1 MTRAQQ
7 TSASLTVPDAD
18 AGNASP
24 AGRIRTMT
32 EALRAM
38 TAEELT
44 DLLRLR
50 PDLTYPLPHDLAELA
65 TRSTTTTSVARAVDG
80 LDGWLR
86 AVAEALA
93 ALPDAGSVSDVAVL
107 LGHPE
112 AVRGSVEQLR
122 RRGLAWGAD
131 ASLHLVRAVRE
142 AFEPY
147 PGGLAPPSPRP
158 LTDEQVEQALAGCE
172 PAARAVLERL
182 QWAPT
187 GAVRNADRVVSALT
201 ARSPVDQLLARG
213 LLRPLDADTVILP
226 REVAWLLRGGRFT
239 RDPVSP
245 EPPAVT
251 GPTRT
256 ARLVDSA
263 ASGAAFGLLHDVE
276 LVVHALETVP
286 HRLLRTGGVAARDVT
301 ALGRRLGTDPAHAT
315 FVLECA
321 AAAGLVA
328 PGGNLCLLPTADF
341 DRWVTADGAARW
353 STLARAWLTA
363 GRWFS
368 ASAEPGTHALGPEAE
383 ASSAAVVR
391 PVLVGL
397 TAALPVGTQPDLEQL
412 TAALVWHRPRLGR
425 GPVEAGTLVD
435 WTWRE
440 ATWLG
445 LAALGA
451 VSAFAGAVSERDA
464 ELPAELA
471 ALFPEPVQQVIVQA
485 DLTAVAP
492 GPLEHAVAGE
502 LRLLA
507 DQESRGG
514 GGVYRFSDLSLR
526 RAFDAG
532 WSAAEIHSW
541 LARHSTTPVPQP
553 LAYLVDDV
561 ARRHGSIRVGSAVAY
576 LRTDDEAEAAGLLTH
591 PDAGSLG
598 LRSIAP
604 GVLVAAV
611 EPVELV
617 AFLHGMG
624 QTPAVEDEGG
634 RMMTPPPGQRA
645 PRPRTADRPPTAAAT
660 EVAAALLAVERDSP
674 RPRPDSAARSTEE
687 ALDRLRWATR
697 EAAPV
702 WVGYVTADGSSTARE
717 LAPLDLSGG
726 TVRAVDRSNAQV
738 VTIPLARISF
748 VGSADPGDLD

>member
-1 MTRAQQ
+1 
-7 TSASLTVPDAD
+7 
-18 AGNASP
+18 
-24 AGRIRTMT
+24 MT

-38 TAEELT
+38 TSEQLT
-44 DLLRLR
+44 ELLRLR

-65 TRSTTTTSVARAVDG
+65 TRSTTTTSIARAVDG

-93 ALPDAGSVSDVAVL
+93 ALPDASPVTSVAAL
-107 LGHPE
+107 LGHPQ
-112 AVRGSVEQLR
+112 AVPDAVEQLR
-122 RRGLAWGAD
+122 RRGLAWGPDPAV
-131 ASLHLVRAVRE
+131 HLVRAVRE
-142 AFEPY
+142 VFEPY

-158 LTDEQVEQALAGCE
+158 LPPPQIEQALAECE
-172 PAARAVLERL
+172 PAARSVLERL

-187 GAVRNADRVVSALT
+187 GAVRNADRVVSPLT

-213 LLRPLDADTVILP
+213 LLRPLDADTVVLP

-239 RDPVSP
+239 REPVTP
-245 EPPAVT
+245 APPPVT

-301 ALGRRLGTDPAHAT
+301 ALGRRLGTDPSHAT

-341 DRWVTADGAARW
+341 DRWVTADGGTRW
-353 STLARAWLTA
+353 SALARAWLTA

-368 ASAEPGTHALGPEAE
+368 ASAEPGTHALGPEAD
-383 ASSAAVVR
+383 APSAASVR

-397 TAALPVGTQPDLEQL
+397 LAALPPGTKPDLEQL

-425 GPVEAGTLVD
+425 GPVEASTLVD

-440 ATWLG
+440 ASWLG
-445 LAALGA
+445 LAALDA
-451 VSAFAGAVSERDA
+451 VSAFAVAAATNPEAR
-464 ELPAELA
+464 LPAELA

-492 GPLEHAVAGE
+492 GPLEHAVASE

-514 GGVYRFSDLSLR
+514 GGVYRFSDTSLR

-532 WSAAEIHSW
+532 WSAAEVHSW
-541 LARHSTTPVPQP
+541 LAQHSATAVPQP

-561 ARRHGSIRVGSAVAY
+561 ARRHGSIRVGSAAAY
-576 LRTDDEAEAAGLLTH
+576 LRTDDESEAAGLLNH
-591 PDAGSLG
+591 PDAGTLG

-604 GVLVAAV
+604 GVLIAGV
-611 EPVELV
+611 EPAELV
-617 AFLHGMG
+617 AFLHSLG
-624 QTPAVEDEGG
+624 QTPAVEDAGG

-645 PRPRTADRPPTAAAT
+645 PRPRTADKPPTASPA
-660 EVAAALLAVERDSP
+660 EVAAALLAVERDHP
-674 RPRPDSAARSTEE
+674 GRQAEASAGSTDE
-687 ALDRLRWATR
+687 ALERLRWATR
-697 EAAPV
+697 DATPV
-702 WVGYVTADGSSTARE
+702 WVGYVNADGSRATRE
-717 LAPLDLSGG
+717 LAPLDLTGG
-726 TVRAVDRSNAQV
+726 ALRAVDHAGAQV

-748 VGSADPGDLD
+748 VGSEDPGHLD

>member
-1 MTRAQQ
+1 
-7 TSASLTVPDAD
+7 
-18 AGNASP
+18 
-24 AGRIRTMT
+24 MT

-38 TAEELT
+38 TSDELT
-44 DLLRLR
+44 ELLRLR
-50 PDLTYPLPHDLAELA
+50 PDLSYPLPHDLAELA
-65 TRSTTTTSVARAVDG
+65 LRSTTTTSIARAVDG

-86 AVAEALA
+86 TVAEALA
-93 ALPDAGSVSDVAVL
+93 ALPDASSVADVTALLDHHAAVL
-107 LGHPE
+107 D
-112 AVRGSVEQLR
+112 AVEQLR
-122 RRGLAWGAD
+122 RRGLVWGPD
-131 ASLHLVRAVRE
+131 AAVHLVRAVRE
-142 AFEPY
+142 VFEPY
-147 PGGLAPPSPRP
+147 PGGLAPPSARP
-158 LTDEQVEQALAGCE
+158 LSGPQIEQALAECK
-172 PAARAVLERL
+172 PAARSVLERL

-187 GAVRNADRVVSALT
+187 GAVRNADRVVSTRT
-201 ARSPVDQLLARG
+201 ARSPVESLLARG
-213 LLRPLDADTVILP
+213 LLRPLDADTVIVP
-226 REVAWLLRGGRFT
+226 REVAWLLRGDRFS

-245 EPPAVT
+245 EPPSV
-251 GPTRT
+251 GGLTRT
-256 ARLVDSA
+256 GRLVASA
-263 ASGAAFGLLHDVE
+263 AAGAAFGLLHDVE

-341 DRWVTADGAARW
+341 DRWVTTDGAARW
-353 STLARAWLTA
+353 STLARAWLSA

-368 ASAEPGTHALGPEAE
+368 ASAEPGTHALGPA
-383 ASSAAVVR
+383 ADAPSAASVR

-397 TAALPVGTQPDLEQL
+397 LAALPTGTRPDLEQL

-425 GPVEAGTLVD
+425 GLVEASTLVD

-440 ATWLG
+440 ASWLG
-445 LAALGA
+445 LAALDA
-451 VSAFAGAVSERDA
+451 VSGFTAATAGGDA
-464 ELPAELA
+464 PLPAELA

-492 GPLEHAVAGE
+492 GPLEHAVASE

-514 GGVYRFSDLSLR
+514 GAVYRFSDTSLR

-532 WSAAEIHSW
+532 WAAAEIHSW
-541 LARHSTTPVPQP
+541 LAQHSATPVPQP
-553 LAYLVDDV
+553 LAYLVEDV
-561 ARRHGSIRVGSAVAY
+561 ARRHGSIRIGGAAAY

-598 LRSIAP
+598 LRSVAP

-611 EPVELV
+611 EPAELV
-617 AFLHGMG
+617 AFLHSLG

-645 PRPRTADRPPTAAAT
+645 PRPRAVDKPPTASPA
-660 EVAAALLAVERDSP
+660 EVAAALLAVERDQP
-674 RPRPDSAARSTEE
+674 ARRPDPASGPGGATSASSTED
-687 ALDRLRWATR
+687 ALERLRWATR
-697 EAAPV
+697 EASPV
-702 WVGYVTADGSSTARE
+702 WVGYVTADGSSTSRE
-717 LAPLDLSGG
+717 LAPLDLTGG
-726 TVRAVDRSNAQV
+726 ALRAVDRAGAQV

-748 VGSADPGDLD
+748 VGSQAPSHLD